1 MFFCMCLSAICY
13 QFGHFKISY
22 QTFIFN
28 CVYRWISDEE
38 RKKLREKEEK
48 YHEER
53 HDRKTKKMTFDF
65 AGRRIIEDEPSAL
78 GK

>member
-1 MFFCMCLSAICY
+1 MFFCLCLSAICY
-13 QFGHFKISY
+13 QLDISRY
-22 QTFIFN
+22 LIKHSFFN

-53 HDRKTKKMTFDF
+53 HDRKTKKMTLDF